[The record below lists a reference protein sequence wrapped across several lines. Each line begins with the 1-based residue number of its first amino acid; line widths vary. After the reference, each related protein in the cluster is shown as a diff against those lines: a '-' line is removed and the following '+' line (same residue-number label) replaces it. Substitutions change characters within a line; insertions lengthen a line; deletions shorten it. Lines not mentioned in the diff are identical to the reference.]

1 MKLIFLNKPQHTG
14 LVCNSSSDDF
24 TLNAQHAKELFVKLI
39 DELIKGIDPSFSY
52 SDFLTEPQ
60 VFEKNT
66 VKNIIMEYICK
77 QYYGCNLK
85 DLPNNVPKY
94 KDAKLKDLPKMIL
107 DELPKTLFMD
117 KIDEILSVINPSW
130 AYGGYLTEPKIVG
143 KDMEIDEICDP
154 IYGIPIDEIPEFDDD
169 FEKESDKLTIEKHG
183 LHGESLYDLL
193 HNKSIDKDL
202 FYELR
207 DESMKL
213 RWEIEEK
220 RFEEYLALH
229 ADIIDKKLKGAFYI
243 ESIEENI
250 PDAIQQLL
258 IDVGFYRRHLG

>member
-14 LVCNSSSDDF
+14 LVSNSSADDL

-39 DELIKGIDPSFSY
+39 DELIKGIDTSFSY

-60 VFEKNT
+60 VFEKN
-66 VKNIIMEYICK
+66 VVVEYVCK
-77 QYYGCNLK
+77 KYYGCNLK

-107 DELPKTLFMD
+107 DELPKTLFMN
-117 KIDEILSVINPSW
+117 KIDEILSVLNSSW
-130 AYGGYLTEPKIVG
+130 TCGEYLTEPKVLG

-154 IYGIPIDEIPEFDDD
+154 IYGIPIDEIPEFDYD
-169 FEKESDKLTIEKHG
+169 FEKESDKLIIEKHC

-213 RWEIEEK
+213 RCEIEEK

-243 ESIEENI
+243 ESIGENI
-250 PDAIQQLL
+250 PDTIQQLL
-258 IDVGFYRRHLG
+258 IDVGFYHRHIG